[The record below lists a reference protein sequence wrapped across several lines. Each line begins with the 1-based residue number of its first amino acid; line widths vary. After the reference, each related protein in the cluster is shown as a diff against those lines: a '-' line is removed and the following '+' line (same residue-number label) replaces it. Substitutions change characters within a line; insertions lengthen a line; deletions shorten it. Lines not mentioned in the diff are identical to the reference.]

1 VTLEDLVEEI
11 VGEIQDEYDVEPEP
25 PIETLPDGSLLI
37 DARMHLDDA
46 SELLGIPLESDEFD
60 TLGGY
65 VFGQL
70 GHQPM
75 EGETVRVDGWELR
88 VHAIEGYRIRTV
100 HAARVPE
107 PAEDSDDAPESV
119 LR

>member
-1 VTLEDLVEEI
+1 
-11 VGEIQDEYDVEPEP
+11 
-25 PIETLPDGSLLI
+25 
-37 DARMHLDDA
+37 
-46 SELLGIPLESDEFD
+46 
-60 TLGGY
+60 

-70 GHQPM
+70 GHQPT
-75 EGETVRVDGWELR
+75 EGETVRVGGWELR
-88 VHAIEGYRIRTV
+88 VHAIEGHRIRTV

>member
-1 VTLEDLVEEI
+1 M
-11 VGEIQDEYDVEPEP
+11 
-25 PIETLPDGSLLI
+25 ETLPDGSMLI

-46 SELLGIPLESDEFD
+46 SELLGIALESDEFD

-70 GHQPM
+70 GHQPT

-88 VHAIEGYRIRTV
+88 VHAIEGHRIRTV
-100 HAARVPE
+100 HATRLPE
-107 PAEDSDDAPESV
+107 PAEESNDATERAV
-119 LR
+119 R

>member
-1 VTLEDLVEEI
+1 LEDLVEEI

-25 PIETLPDGSLLI
+25 MVEALEDGSLLI

-46 SELLGIPLESDEFD
+46 SELLGIALESEEFD

-70 GHQPM
+70 GHQPT

-88 VHAIEGYRIRTV
+88 VYTVEGHRIRTV
-100 HAARVPE
+100 QAARLPE
-107 PAEDSDDAPESV
+107 PAEDSDDTAESV